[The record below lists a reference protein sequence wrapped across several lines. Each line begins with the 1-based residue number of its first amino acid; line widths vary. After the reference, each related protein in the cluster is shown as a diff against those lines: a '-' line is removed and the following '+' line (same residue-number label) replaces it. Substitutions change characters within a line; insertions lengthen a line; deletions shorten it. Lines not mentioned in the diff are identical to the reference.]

1 MMDASASNYHDAEFL
16 IFNTGRWWNPNKV
29 KNGVNYFQE
38 GNVLHSK
45 MEVGEAYEKAINTW
59 ARWVDENVN
68 RNKTQVLFVGYSAS
82 HFGEKQW
89 NSGGACD
96 KEKEPIVDDKL
107 LTPYPWL
114 MRTFEHVISNMKTPI
129 LYMNLSKMTDYRKD
143 AHPSIYRGSRTKRKN
158 GIIVQDCMHWCLPG
172 VPDSW
177 NQLVYAS
184 LLLSSN
190 VSSGHQ

>member
-1 MMDASASNYHDAEFL
+1 MDASASNYHDAEFL

-82 HFGEKQW
+82 HFG
-89 NSGGACD
+89 
-96 KEKEPIVDDKL
+96 
-107 LTPYPWL
+107 
-114 MRTFEHVISNMKTPI
+114 
-129 LYMNLSKMTDYRKD
+129 
-143 AHPSIYRGSRTKRKN
+143 
-158 GIIVQDCMHWCLPG
+158 
-172 VPDSW
+172 
-177 NQLVYAS
+177 
-184 LLLSSN
+184 
-190 VSSGHQ
+190 